1 MKMLNMMMRG
11 FNGNLTTGKWAK
23 IAQCSTD
30 TALRDVSELVEL
42 GVLLK
47 AGESKRA
54 AHYVLSEL

>member
-1 MKMLNMMMRG
+1 MHD

-23 IAQCSTD
+23 IGGCSTD

-42 GVLLK
+42 GILFK

-54 AHYVLSEL
+54 AHYVLSCL